1 MHIIGKITVFNYR
14 RKMYLMHGVFS
25 FFGGGGE
32 MRDFRRLICP
42 ALYAAVPA
50 ASLRAASKRFARFAN
65 YVPSELFST
74 FHCIDVCV

>member
-1 MHIIGKITVFNYR
+1 
-14 RKMYLMHGVFS
+14 
-25 FFGGGGE
+25 